1 MISMIRREG
10 VMACYEHMRKKL
22 EDNNNND
29 DVFYNRLHSYFQA
42 LETNKII
49 EYHRKRGRW

>member
-1 MISMIRREG
+1 
-10 VMACYEHMRKKL
+10 MACYEHMRKKL

>member
-1 MISMIRREG
+1 M
-10 VMACYEHMRKKL
+10 VCYEHMRKKI
-22 EDNNNND
+22 EDTESD
-29 DVFYNRLHSYFQA
+29 MFYNRLHNYFIA